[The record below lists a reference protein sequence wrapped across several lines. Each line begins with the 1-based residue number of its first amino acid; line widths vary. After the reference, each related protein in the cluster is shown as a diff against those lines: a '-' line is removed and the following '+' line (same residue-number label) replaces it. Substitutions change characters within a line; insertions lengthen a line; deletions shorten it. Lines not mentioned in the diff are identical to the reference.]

1 MEILFLI
8 VPLFIGIVFLVIL
21 VQIIRGVA
29 EWARNNSMPVETVP
43 ARVVAKR
50 TDTWRSGTHHHHHHH
65 SHGRVRTSYF
75 VTFELKS
82 GERMEFGLYGKDYG
96 LLVEGDEGK
105 LTYQGTRYHR
115 FGRRHLG

>member
-21 VQIIRGVA
+21 VQIIRAVA

-50 TDTWRSGTHHHHHHH
+50 TDTWRSGAHHHHHHH
-65 SHGRVRTSYF
+65 SHGQVKTSYF

-82 GERMEFGLYGKDYG
+82 GERMEFSLYGKDYG
-96 LLVEGDEGK
+96 LLVEGDEGE
-105 LTYQGTRYHR
+105 LTYQGTRYHG
-115 FGRRHLG
+115 FDRRPLG